1 MAQISRRDFLK
12 GSVATGMLG
21 AVAAT
26 GLGCAPAQQTSSE
39 ALSETGTVADAAE
52 TSSWRVAPESVAED
66 AIVDETVADIVVIGA
81 GHAGT
86 ATARSAAE
94 KSGKSVVLLEALEE
108 QYYTII
114 GNDIGHLNSQYLKDH
129 GVPEVD
135 PVEFFNDWMMRSQN
149 AANPSLIMQYATRS
163 GEAVDWFLEK
173 VPAELLETMTISY
186 WPRHENMLDEIA
198 GQKFWTGTVQW
209 GMGNEH
215 NMTEVYQAIFAS
227 LAELPNLQ
235 LIFDRK
241 GVYLEKDGDAVTGVV
256 CVDAAGT
263 YHRYRAN
270 EAVVLAAGD
279 FSADK
284 EMMTD
289 LCVTAN
295 DCLQEGITEWH
306 DAMGGKD
313 GSGIKMGVW
322 AGGRLEPRPLGSMN
336 GDFAIPSMNPG
347 VGIYLDEKGNR
358 YCNEFFG
365 DPTWTGKPAAR
376 IKQNV
381 YYTLF
386 DSKLKETCT
395 YSVSGHTCFDP
406 QEQNIANIAAQF
418 DQGLANGAKGDGR
431 GTYVAEDWDTL
442 AQYMG
447 IEGEAK
453 ENMMASIER
462 YNELAKAGVDE
473 DFGKDSRVL
482 FTLDTPPFMG
492 VVAGPDHVGGVM
504 VTVGGLMTD
513 KYCNVLGESLDPI
526 PGLYAAGNCL
536 GQRFGAAYFSPIP
549 GVSIGSAITLG
560 YTLGEHLAES

>member
-235 LIFDRK
+235 LIFD
-241 GVYLEKDGDAVTGVV
+241 
-256 CVDAAGT
+256 
-263 YHRYRAN
+263 
-270 EAVVLAAGD
+270 
-279 FSADK
+279 
-284 EMMTD
+284 
-289 LCVTAN
+289 
-295 DCLQEGITEWH
+295 
-306 DAMGGKD
+306 
-313 GSGIKMGVW
+313 
-322 AGGRLEPRPLGSMN
+322 
-336 GDFAIPSMNPG
+336 
-347 VGIYLDEKGNR
+347 
-358 YCNEFFG
+358 
-365 DPTWTGKPAAR
+365 
-376 IKQNV
+376 
-381 YYTLF
+381 
-386 DSKLKETCT
+386 
-395 YSVSGHTCFDP
+395 P

-418 DQGLANGAKGDGR
+418 DQGLANGAEGDGR

>member
-12 GSVATGMLG
+12 SSVATGMLG

-173 VPAELLETMTISY
+173 VPEELLETMTISY

-215 NMTEVYQAIFAS
+215 NMTEV
-227 LAELPNLQ
+227 
-235 LIFDRK
+235 
-241 GVYLEKDGDAVTGVV
+241 LE
-256 CVDAAGT
+256 
-263 YHRYRAN
+263 
-270 EAVVLAAGD
+270 
-279 FSADK
+279 
-284 EMMTD
+284 
-289 LCVTAN
+289 
-295 DCLQEGITEWH
+295 
-306 DAMGGKD
+306 
-313 GSGIKMGVW
+313 SG
-322 AGGRLEPRPLGSMN
+322 
-336 GDFAIPSMNPG
+336 
-347 VGIYLDEKGNR
+347 
-358 YCNEFFG
+358 
-365 DPTWTGKPAAR
+365 
-376 IKQNV
+376 
-381 YYTLF
+381 
-386 DSKLKETCT
+386 
-395 YSVSGHTCFDP
+395 
-406 QEQNIANIAAQF
+406 
-418 DQGLANGAKGDGR
+418 
-431 GTYVAEDWDTL
+431 
-442 AQYMG
+442 
-447 IEGEAK
+447 
-453 ENMMASIER
+453 
-462 YNELAKAGVDE
+462 
-473 DFGKDSRVL
+473 
-482 FTLDTPPFMG
+482 
-492 VVAGPDHVGGVM
+492 
-504 VTVGGLMTD
+504 
-513 KYCNVLGESLDPI
+513 
-526 PGLYAAGNCL
+526 
-536 GQRFGAAYFSPIP
+536 
-549 GVSIGSAITLG
+549 
-560 YTLGEHLAES
+560 

>member
-347 VGIYLDEKGNR
+347 VAFTWTRRATAIATSSSAIPRGRASLPPASSRMSITRSSIPSLRKRAPTRCLATRASIPKSKTLPTLPLSSTRVLPMGPKAMAEA
-358 YCNEFFG
+358 
-365 DPTWTGKPAAR
+365 PTWRRTGIRWRSTWALKAR
-376 IKQNV
+376 PRRI
-381 YYTLF
+381 
-386 DSKLKETCT
+386 
-395 YSVSGHTCFDP
+395 
-406 QEQNIANIAAQF
+406 
-418 DQGLANGAKGDGR
+418 
-431 GTYVAEDWDTL
+431 
-442 AQYMG
+442 
-447 IEGEAK
+447 
-453 ENMMASIER
+453 
-462 YNELAKAGVDE
+462 
-473 DFGKDSRVL
+473 
-482 FTLDTPPFMG
+482 
-492 VVAGPDHVGGVM
+492 
-504 VTVGGLMTD
+504 
-513 KYCNVLGESLDPI
+513 
-526 PGLYAAGNCL
+526 
-536 GQRFGAAYFSPIP
+536 
-549 GVSIGSAITLG
+549 
-560 YTLGEHLAES
+560 

>member
-1 MAQISRRDFLK
+1 M
-12 GSVATGMLG
+12 
-21 AVAAT
+21 
-26 GLGCAPAQQTSSE
+26 
-39 ALSETGTVADAAE
+39 
-52 TSSWRVAPESVAED
+52 
-66 AIVDETVADIVVIGA
+66 
-81 GHAGT
+81 
-86 ATARSAAE
+86 
-94 KSGKSVVLLEALEE
+94 
-108 QYYTII
+108 
-114 GNDIGHLNSQYLKDH
+114 
-129 GVPEVD
+129 PEVD
-135 PVEFFNDWMMRSQN
+135 PIEFFNDWMMRSQN
-149 AANPSLIMQYATRS
+149 AANPSLIMQYAKRS

-173 VPAELLETMTISY
+173 VPANLMETMTISY
-186 WPRHENMLDEIA
+186 WPRHKNMLDEIA

-215 NMTEVYQAIFAS
+215 NMTEVYKAIHAS
-227 LAELPNLQ
+227 LAEMPNLEI
-235 LIFDRK
+235 IFDRK

-256 CVDAAGT
+256 CVDAAGD

-289 LCVTAN
+289 LCVTAQ
-295 DCLQEGITEWH
+295 DVLQDGVTEWH
-306 DAMGGKD
+306 DPMGGKD

-336 GDFAIPSMNPG
+336 GDFVIPSMNPG
-347 VGIYLDEKGNR
+347 VGIYLDENGNR

-418 DQGLANGAKGDGR
+418 EQGLANGAEGDGR
-431 GTYVAEDWDTL
+431 GTFVAQDWDTL

-453 ENMMASIER
+453 DNMMASIKR
-462 YNELAKAGVDE
+462 YNELATAGVDE
-473 DFGKDSRVL
+473 DFGKDPRVL
-482 FTLDTPPFMG
+482 FTLDTPPYMG

-513 KYCNVLGESLDPI
+513 KNCNVLNDALDPI

-536 GQRFGAAYFSPIP
+536 GQRFGVAYFSPIP
-549 GVSIGSAITLG
+549 GVSIGSALTLG
-560 YTLGEHLAES
+560 YTLGEHLAQA

>member
-241 GVYLEKDGDAVTGVV
+241 GVYLEKDGDAVTGV
-256 CVDAAGT
+256 
-263 YHRYRAN
+263 
-270 EAVVLAAGD
+270 
-279 FSADK
+279 
-284 EMMTD
+284 
-289 LCVTAN
+289 
-295 DCLQEGITEWH
+295 GI
-306 DAMGGKD
+306 
-313 GSGIKMGVW
+313 
-322 AGGRLEPRPLGSMN
+322 
-336 GDFAIPSMNPG
+336 
-347 VGIYLDEKGNR
+347 
-358 YCNEFFG
+358 
-365 DPTWTGKPAAR
+365 
-376 IKQNV
+376 
-381 YYTLF
+381 
-386 DSKLKETCT
+386 
-395 YSVSGHTCFDP
+395 
-406 QEQNIANIAAQF
+406 
-418 DQGLANGAKGDGR
+418 
-431 GTYVAEDWDTL
+431 
-442 AQYMG
+442 
-447 IEGEAK
+447 
-453 ENMMASIER
+453 
-462 YNELAKAGVDE
+462 
-473 DFGKDSRVL
+473 
-482 FTLDTPPFMG
+482 
-492 VVAGPDHVGGVM
+492 
-504 VTVGGLMTD
+504 
-513 KYCNVLGESLDPI
+513 
-526 PGLYAAGNCL
+526 
-536 GQRFGAAYFSPIP
+536 
-549 GVSIGSAITLG
+549 
-560 YTLGEHLAES
+560 